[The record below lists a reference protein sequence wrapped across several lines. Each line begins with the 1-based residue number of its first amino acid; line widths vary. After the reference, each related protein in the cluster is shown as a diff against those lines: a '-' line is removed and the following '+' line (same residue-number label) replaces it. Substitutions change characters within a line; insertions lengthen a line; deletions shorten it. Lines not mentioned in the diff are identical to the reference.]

1 MSDLLSVVGSA
12 SLYLSVLC
20 QNPEDNCIY
29 LLICLIR
36 LVLLVT
42 GSGENQNICDLFH
55 GYLFSF
61 SVSPKPKTE
70 AMVRSPPVMS
80 PSTATQMDSKIPNQ
94 GKPGSTG
101 SQSQLSPCDPK
112 TLGAKGAQNVPGG
125 MGLKNGQGLT
135 SGPSSKVKVKRE
147 RSTSVESFDQPESG
161 TSTTEDKGR
170 HHTLAIGSRGHT

>member
-1 MSDLLSVVGSA
+1 MA
-12 SLYLSVLC
+12 
-20 QNPEDNCIY
+20 
-29 LLICLIR
+29 
-36 LVLLVT
+36 
-42 GSGENQNICDLFH
+42 LF
-55 GYLFSF
+55 LFPL

-80 PSTATQMDSKIPNQ
+80 PSTATQMDSKMPNQ

-101 SQSQLSPCDPK
+101 SQSQPSPCDPK
-112 TLGAKGAQNVPGG
+112 TLGAKGAQSVAGG

-161 TSTTEDKGR
+161 TSTSEEKGR
-170 HHTLAIGSRGHT
+170 YHRSLFSFFIIYLFF

>member
-1 MSDLLSVVGSA
+1 MTLLCL
-12 SLYLSVLC
+12 SLGLF
-20 QNPEDNCIY
+20 
-29 LLICLIR
+29 
-36 LVLLVT
+36 LVLMQRLSAWLTV
-42 GSGENQNICDLFH
+42 D
-55 GYLFSF
+55 FSF

-94 GKPGSTG
+94 GKTGSTG

-147 RSTSVESFDQPESG
+147 RSTSVESFEQPESG
-161 TSTTEDKGR
+161 TSTTEEKGER
-170 HHTLAIGSRGHT
+170 RWSLSCQTC